1 MNTKKILCTVFLI
14 FGLLLTGCDRNLPKS
29 DPINLTIIICKNNNS
44 KNLISNNQL
53 ERDIIEAYT
62 SLGNISV
69 INADG
74 DPSYK
79 SAFYDIENLENSI
92 KKFYDETTW
101 RNRCLNPSKNEV
113 MDYIQKCVPDDNE
126 VDILA
131 AIQKVNICFN
141 EMESVNSSIE
151 ELTKK
156 GVQNKLVIYSTGLS
170 TNGEMSF
177 LNDNLYDI
185 LFRTESSDER
195 QKKIKMLCE
204 KLQANSEI
212 PKGIEGASVC
222 WYGIGEVDGENQPK
236 LKEKEKIILIEIWTE
251 VLKQAG
257 VTEIEFKECAVTE
270 ENNKFET
277 TVTSIFPPN
286 SIGQFIST
294 PDFGGFNPGEST
306 FADEEKA
313 KLEFEAFSKKI
324 KISGEPILIVG
335 TTANDG
341 VDEGI
346 EKELSLKR
354 ANTVKTLL
362 INFGVDSNDIM
373 TVGAGNDPIW
383 LDGSQLDIAQQHDRS
398 VRIVSANS
406 NEAIELLEKYG

>member
-141 EMESVNSSIE
+141 EMESVKS
-151 ELTKK
+151 
-156 GVQNKLVIYSTGLS
+156 
-170 TNGEMSF
+170 
-177 LNDNLYDI
+177 
-185 LFRTESSDER
+185 
-195 QKKIKMLCE
+195 
-204 KLQANSEI
+204 QANSEI

>member
-14 FGLLLTGCDRNLPKS
+14 FVLLLTGCDREPPKS

-79 SAFYDIENLENSI
+79 SAFYDIDNLENSI
-92 KKFYDETTW
+92 SKFYDETTW

-156 GVQNKLVIYSTGLS
+156 GIQNRLVIYATGLS
-170 TNGEMSF
+170 TNGEISF

-195 QKKIKMLCE
+195 QKKIKILCE
-204 KLQANSEI
+204 QLQANSEI
-212 PKGIEGASVC
+212 PKGIEGISVY

-236 LKEKEKIILIEIWTE
+236 LKEKEKNILIEIWTE

-257 VTEIEFKECAVTE
+257 VTEVEFKECAVTE
-270 ENNKFET
+270 ENNKF
-277 TVTSIFPPN
+277 
-286 SIGQFIST
+286 
-294 PDFGGFNPGEST
+294 
-306 FADEEKA
+306 
-313 KLEFEAFSKKI
+313 
-324 KISGEPILIVG
+324 
-335 TTANDG
+335 
-341 VDEGI
+341 
-346 EKELSLKR
+346 
-354 ANTVKTLL
+354 
-362 INFGVDSNDIM
+362 
-373 TVGAGNDPIW
+373 
-383 LDGSQLDIAQQHDRS
+383 
-398 VRIVSANS
+398 
-406 NEAIELLEKYG
+406 